1 MTERG
6 RPPLY
11 ETPEQM
17 QVKIDEYFDTCRPT
31 PLIDDKGKPI
41 YDLAG
46 NPILEQNPP
55 TLSGL
60 ALFLGFCDRVS
71 MYDYERKNEGF
82 SYTIKKA
89 RSRIENGAEKD
100 LFRKAKPT
108 GAIFWLKCMGKWKD
122 EESEKDNAPM
132 LLEVYKNLV
141 AALMTPA
148 PQRTIEQI
156 EGDK

>member
-1 MTERG
+1 MTQRG
-6 RPPLY
+6 RPALY
-11 ETPEQM
+11 DTPEQM

-31 PLIDDKGKPI
+31 QLLDDKGKPI
-41 YDLAG
+41 YDLTG

-55 TLSGL
+55 TVTGL
-60 ALFLGFCDRVS
+60 ALFLGFCDRQS
-71 MYDYERKNEGF
+71 LNDYAAKDEAF
-82 SYTIKKA
+82 SFTIKKA
-89 RSRIENGAEKD
+89 KSRIESGAEKD

>member
-1 MTERG
+1 MTQRG
-6 RPPLY
+6 RPALY
-11 ETPEQM
+11 DTPEQM

-122 EESEKDNAPM
+122 EDSEKDNAPM
-132 LLEVYKNLV
+132 LLEVYKNLLS
-141 AALMTPA
+141 ALMTPA
-148 PQRTIEQI
+148 QQRTIEQI
-156 EGDK
+156 EADK